1 MLDACNDPLY
11 SKLCWHS
18 YKVVENVV
26 ATCTLLQ
33 QASTSTMHA
42 YSYSDPI
49 RSQLIERRAVIEL
62 RD

>member
-1 MLDACNDPLY
+1 MLDVYNDPLH

-18 YKVVENVV
+18 HKVVENVV

-49 RSQLIERRAVIEL
+49 RSQLMER
-62 RD
+62 

>member
-1 MLDACNDPLY
+1 MFDACNDPLY

-18 YKVVENVV
+18 YKVSCRESNVV

-49 RSQLIERRAVIEL
+49 RSQLIER
-62 RD
+62 